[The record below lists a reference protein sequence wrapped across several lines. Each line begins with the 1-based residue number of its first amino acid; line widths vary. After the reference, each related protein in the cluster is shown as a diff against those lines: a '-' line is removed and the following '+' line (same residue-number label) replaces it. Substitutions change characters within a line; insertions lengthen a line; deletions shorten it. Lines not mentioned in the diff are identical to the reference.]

1 MARRN
6 ARDVVVRFLSDVNG
20 FLRGTDDV
28 ADAYR
33 DVARDADRTADAG
46 EDSARRLSRAYERA
60 ADKIERD
67 ARESARDT
75 RKAYGDTGKEAGTE
89 FTQNLGEAVSSGD
102 LTGVVSGTLGGLAA
116 QFGTAGPLG
125 IAFAGIATAG
135 AFAFTQIQA
144 AAEKAAEAAANA
156 FEDLLSSADKE
167 ARLRG
172 RLTDAYGEYGKGLD
186 TLGRVADQTGIEV
199 ADLGDAFIGSED
211 SARAMADNLKR
222 IADNSPRGMTDG
234 INETLLRQVAEDLER
249 AATATETAARWEE
262 RRADALLL
270 SSQRVS
276 AAYYGT
282 NNLAGLPAYATG
294 KR

>member
-1 MARRN
+1 MARRS

-28 ADAYR
+28 AEAYR

-46 EDSARRLSRAYERA
+46 EDSARRLARAYERA

-102 LTGVVSGTLGGLAA
+102 ISGVVSGTLGGLAA

-125 IAFAGIATAG
+125 VAFAGIATAG

-156 FEDLLSSADKE
+156 FEDLLAGADKE
-167 ARLRG
+167 AQLRT

-186 TLGRVADQTGIEV
+186 TLGRVADQTGIEI
-199 ADLGDAFIGSED
+199 ADLGEAFIGSED
-211 SARAMADNLKR
+211 DAAAMADALR
-222 IADNSPRGMTDG
+222 DIAANSPRGMTDG

-249 AATATETAARWEE
+249 AAEATKTAARWEQ
-262 RRADALLL
+262 RRGDAL
-270 SSQRVS
+270 RVS
-276 AAYYGT
+276 ASYYAGAYGT
-282 NNLAGLPAYATG
+282 NTGQGIPSYVTG